1 MSEKQLGSLE
11 DTYSL
16 GLGSKLTWV
25 HLTSYLGPRAECYPG
40 PPNSRV
46 KIIHPR
52 LVVRIR

>member
-1 MSEKQLGSLE
+1 MNEKQLGSLE

-40 PPNSRV
+40 PPISGV